1 VLNDDAEQ
9 VSVPKATEIYLC
21 NVCST
26 SRNSYPAPQHVT
38 RGGSC
43 RQQQL
48 LLHLTDIY
56 YTVAAPLPPHRRRR
70 RLILM
75 IP

>member
-56 YTVAAPLPPHRRRR
+56 IILSPPPSPPTVAAAG
-70 RLILM
+70 
-75 IP
+75 